1 MMTRREAS
9 RLIVSGAGA
18 LALSGASSVR
28 AAADTSLMIQRTVPS
43 SGEKLPVIGLGTW
56 QTFDVGASPAE
67 REPLS
72 ETLAL
77 FAKLGGRVIDSS
89 PMYGRAEEVVGDLTA
104 AFHPNLFFFA
114 TKVWTTGKEA
124 GQESIERSFQR
135 LRRERID
142 LLQVHN
148 LVDLPTQLATLRDLK
163 AKGRI
168 RYVGVTHYE
177 AGAFSE
183 VERVL
188 RNEKLDFLQINYSIS
203 EPEAERRLL
212 ALALEKAVAVLVNRP
227 LGGGELFRKVQSKP
241 LPPWAEEIQCRSW
254 AQFFLKW
261 VVAHPSVTCAI
272 PATNK
277 PEHLEENMTGGLKPL
292 PDDGMRK
299 RMQEYVLGL

>member
-1 MMTRREAS
+1 
-9 RLIVSGAGA
+9 
-18 LALSGASSVR
+18 
-28 AAADTSLMIQRTVPS
+28 MIQRTIPS

-56 QTFDVGASPAE
+56 QTFDVGSSSSE
-67 REPLS
+67 REPLQR
-72 ETLAL
+72 TLAL

-89 PMYGRAEEVVGDLTA
+89 PMYGRSEEVIGEMTA
-104 AFHPNLFFFA
+104 AFDPTPFFFA
-114 TKVWTTGKEA
+114 TKVWTTGKDA
-124 GQESIERSFQR
+124 GRQSIERSFQR
-135 LRRERID
+135 LKRDSID

-203 EPEAERRLL
+203 EPEAEQRLL
-212 ALALEKAVAVLVNRP
+212 PLARERSVAVLINRP
-227 LGGGELFRKVQSKP
+227 LGGGELFRKVRSKP
-241 LPPWAEEIQCRSW
+241 LPPWAGEIQCRSW
-254 AQFFLKW
+254 AQFFLQW

-277 PEHLEENMTGGLKPL
+277 PEHLEENMAGGREPL
-292 PDDGMRK
+292 PDEGMRK
-299 RMQEYVLGL
+299 RMHEYVLGL